1 MATAFLSL
9 NVTIS
14 YMIFVN
20 AVIWVRSDFIIF
32 AMLMSLVLGGIT
44 TALRLGSQID
54 YYQIVYLLEG

>member
-20 AVIWVRSDFIIF
+20 AVIWVRNDFIIF

-44 TALRLGSQID
+44 TAIRLGSQID

>member
-20 AVIWVRSDFIIF
+20 AVIWVRNDFIIF